1 MAPAFTPTLSPTS
14 SRSSLF
20 LRKRVAAARTM
31 TITIDPASKR
41 SELTVAPQGSNAG
54 EPSKLVLTDT
64 SLYVH
69 RPTDTAWPEIL
80 VPLRQVLW
88 AETRDDSLEVC
99 VLARRKKGVQLK
111 LLHISGRVAAAQQ
124 QDAQAF
130 TEAVLEAAYRGIK
143 RHRHVLVLV
152 NPIAGP
158 GKSRTHL
165 NRKILPILKAAHCTS
180 EVVITTHFKHAWE
193 IARDMPLGK
202 YDAVAAVSGDGIIHE
217 LMNGFA
223 EHKQPMKAF
232 QTPLV
237 PIPAGSANAL
247 SLNILGLE
255 EGFDIS
261 AATLNV
267 VKGLPMNVD
276 VCSVVHKDS
285 RVLSFMSQAIGLM
298 AELDL
303 GTEHL
308 RFMGDTRFVY
318 GYLRGL
324 IRHRSCPVKVS
335 IKVAQSD
342 KDQMVR
348 DLRAGEAAAAQRM
361 QSAQD
366 SSAETNGGGAV
377 QGTAPAEQADAG
389 LPPLKYPFGE
399 YGGDGWITFEKPM
412 LYLFAGKGP
421 LVARD
426 LMQFPMSLPDDGYV
440 DLVIQEKLNRKVMVQ
455 AMDGA
460 EIGKTYWMDTQHY
473 FKAEAYR
480 VEPLKNSSC
489 LSVDGEEYP
498 FEPFQVECHKG
509 LATLLSPY
517 GVYNVKFDV
526 PKTAKTA

>member
-1 MAPAFTPTLSPTS
+1 MSPTAAFRPTLSQTS
-14 SRSSLF
+14 TRSSLF
-20 LRKRVAAARTM
+20 KLGGAKRAATM
-31 TITIDPASKR
+31 AVSIDPARKVK
-41 SELTVAPQGSNAG
+41 ELTVACQSDAAS
-54 EPSKLVLTDT
+54 PSKLILTDT

-69 RPTDTAWPEIL
+69 RPSDAAWPEIL

-88 AETRDDSLEVC
+88 AETKDDALEVC
-99 VLARRKKGVQLK
+99 LLVRKKKAPLK
-111 LLHISGRVAAAQQ
+111 LVHITGRVAAAQQ

-130 TEAVLEAAYRGIK
+130 TEAVLDAAYQGLK
-143 RHRHVLVLV
+143 RNRHVLVLV

-165 NRKILPILKAAHCTS
+165 QKKILPILKSAHCTS
-180 EVVITTHFKHAWE
+180 EVIITTHFKHAWE

-202 YDAVAAVSGDGIIHE
+202 YDAIAAVSGDGIIHE

-223 EHKQPMKAF
+223 EHKEAAKAF

-247 SLNILGLE
+247 SLNLLGLE

-276 VCSVVHKDS
+276 VCSVTHKDT
-285 RVLSFMSQAIGLM
+285 RVVSFMSQAIGLM

-308 RFMGDTRFVY
+308 RFMGDSRFVY

-324 IRHRSCPVKVS
+324 IRHRTCPVKVS

-348 DLRAGEAAAAQRM
+348 DLRAGEAAAAVRM
-361 QSAQD
+361 QSAKD
-366 SSAETNGGGAV
+366 TDGGVVSGD
-377 QGTAPAEQADAG
+377 AEQPSGG
-389 LPPLKYPFGE
+389 LPPLKNPFGE
-399 YGGDGWITFEKPM
+399 YGGDGWITFEKPV

-440 DLVIQEKLNRKVMVQ
+440 DLVIQEKLTRKVMLQ

-473 FKAEAYR
+473 YKAEAYR
-480 VEPLKNSSC
+480 VEPLNHGSC

-526 PKTAKTA
+526 PKTPAA

>member
-1 MAPAFTPTLSPTS
+1 MS
-14 SRSSLF
+14 
-20 LRKRVAAARTM
+20 TM
-31 TITIDPASKR
+31 IDPATKIK
-41 SELTVAPQGSNAG
+41 ELTVPCQNDTGK
-54 EPSKLVLTDT
+54 PSTFVLTDT
-64 SLYVH
+64 SLYVN
-69 RPTDTAWPEIL
+69 RPDDTTWPEIL
-80 VPLRQVLW
+80 VSLRYVLW
-88 AETRDDSLEVC
+88 AETKDGSLEVC
-99 VLARRKKGVQLK
+99 LLTQKKPVGCLRLV
-111 LLHISGRVAAAQQ
+111 HISGRVPPAQQ
-124 QDAQAF
+124 QDADAF
-130 TEAVLEAAYRGIK
+130 AQAVLEAAYQGVK
-143 RHRHVLVLV
+143 KHRHVLILV

-165 NRKILPILKAAHCTS
+165 NKKILPILTAARCTS
-180 EVVITTHFKHAWE
+180 DVTVTAYYKHAWE
-193 IARDMPLGK
+193 IARDLPLSR
-202 YDAVAAVSGDGIIHE
+202 YDAIAAVSGDGIIHE

-223 EHKQPMKAF
+223 EHKNPTKAF

-247 SLNILGLE
+247 SLNLLGLE

-267 VKGLPMNVD
+267 VKGRPMNVD
-276 VCSVVHKDS
+276 ICSVTQKD
-285 RVLSFMSQAIGLM
+285 RRAFSFMSQAIGLM

-303 GTEHL
+303 GTEYL
-308 RFMGDTRFVY
+308 RFMGDSRFIY

-324 IRHRSCPVKVS
+324 VLHRACPVKVS

-342 KDQMVR
+342 KDQMVE
-348 DLRAGEAAAAQRM
+348 DLRAGEAAAARHL
-361 QSAQD
+361 QSASD
-366 SSAETNGGGAV
+366 APAVGINGNGGDAV
-377 QGTAPAEQADAG
+377 VNGDSPTTQADTD
-389 LPPLKYPFGE
+389 LPPLKYSFGE
-399 YGGDGWITFEKPM
+399 QSGDGWIVFEKPV
-412 LYLFAGKGP
+412 LYLFGGKGP

-440 DLVIQEKLNRKVMVQ
+440 DLVIQEKLSRKVMLQ

-460 EIGKTYWMDTQHY
+460 ERGKTYWMDTQHY

-480 VEPLKNSSC
+480 VEPLQNTSC

-526 PKTAKTA
+526 PKTT